1 MTIISSREFNQNRS
15 SAFRATAKGAVII
28 TDRGKP
34 AYVLL
39 TVDEY
44 RKLTKQEDSISEAFY
59 VPGADE
65 IEFEIPK
72 LDDTG
77 IKPVDFS

>member
-15 SAFRATAKGAVII
+15 GAVRATASGPVII
-28 TDRGKP
+28 TDRGRP
-34 AYVLL
+34 AYVLM

-44 RKLTKQEDSISEAFY
+44 KKITKGDRSLIDAFY

-65 IEFEIPK
+65 IEFEIPQ
-72 LDDTG
+72 LDDVG
-77 IKPVDFS
+77 FKPIDFS